1 MFSVVRPSTFPKS
14 LTKSTK
20 DYRAADVVDELQTI
34 FFAKCYLCERKG
46 FPDVNIEHRDPHE
59 GDLVKKYD
67 WTNLFYACVRCNG
80 IKANIYK
87 NILDCCQALDVA
99 QAIELHCPIINNED
113 HKVIVKTGNLG
124 SNYEIESTIKLLD
137 QCFNDTHT
145 ALKGISR
152 HTLIR
157 QIQRYQT
164 KLLIIK
170 DELLDD
176 TLLLT
181 TSEKS
186 LRIEKLK
193 VMCDPEFPFSGFWK
207 WYITRDVDLSKIVG
221 NVF

>member
-1 MFSVVRPSTFPKS
+1 MFSVIRPDTFPKS

-20 DYRAADVVDELQTI
+20 DYRATDVVEVLQDI
-34 FFAKCYLCERKG
+34 FFSKCYLCERKG
-46 FPDVNIEHRDPHE
+46 FSDVNIEHRDPHE
-59 GDLVKKYD
+59 GDLIKKYD
-67 WTNLFYACVRCNG
+67 WNNLFYACVRCNG

-87 NILDCCQALDVA
+87 NIIDCCQTLDVA
-99 QAIELHCPIINNED
+99 QAIELHCPIVNNDD
-113 HKVIVKTGNLG
+113 HKVIVTVGNLA
-124 SNYEIESTIKLLD
+124 STIEIESTIKLLD
-137 QCFNDTHT
+137 QCFNDTNT

-152 HTLIR
+152 HTLIK
-157 QIQRYQT
+157 QIQKYQT

-176 TLLLT
+176 SLILT
-181 TSEKS
+181 SSEKN

-193 VMCDPEFPFSGFWK
+193 VMCDPEFPFSAFCK

>member
-1 MFSVVRPSTFPKS
+1 MFSVTRPTTFPKS

-20 DYRAADVVDELQTI
+20 DYRAADVVEVLQDI
-34 FFAKCYLCERKG
+34 FFSKCYLCERKG
-46 FPDVNIEHRDPHE
+46 FSDVNIEHRDPHE
-59 GDLVKKYD
+59 GDLIKKYD
-67 WTNLFYACVRCNG
+67 WNNLFYGCVRCNG

-87 NILDCCQALDVA
+87 NIIDCCQTLDVA
-99 QAIELHCPIINNED
+99 QAIELHCPIVNNDD
-113 HKVIVKTGNLG
+113 HKVIVTVG
-124 SNYEIESTIKLLD
+124 SLASTIEIESTIKLLD
-137 QCFNDTHT
+137 QCFNDTNT

-152 HTLIR
+152 HTLIK
-157 QIQRYQT
+157 QIQKYQT

-176 TLLLT
+176 SLILT
-181 TSEKS
+181 SSEKN

-193 VMCDPEFPFSGFWK
+193 VMCDPEFPFSAFWK